1 MEKMNEETKANLK
14 EEYDE
19 LIARINK
26 LNVFLN
32 RTDSGYDVDYGLLKA
47 QFGVMQG
54 YKNILEMRCKR
65 AGIVI

>member
-1 MEKMNEETKANLK
+1 MEEMNEACKARLK

-19 LIARINK
+19 LVTRINK

-32 RTDSGYDVDYGLLKA
+32 RNDSGTDVDYGLLKA